1 MQAPEQTNNQPP
13 ADADKPVLVLE
24 ICTKEGVHFHGG
36 FVPLHIVVLADYV
49 KRNGPIDRSALPLV
63 TQTLREEMLEALDEG
78 GGLLEIADKLL
89 GNDGDYMVVDT
100 GEGIAVYAVENG
112 DIFKSMPST
121 AN

>member
-1 MQAPEQTNNQPP
+1 MQAPIETNNQPP
-13 ADADKPVLVLE
+13 ADDDKPILVLE

-36 FVPLHIVVLADYV
+36 FVPLHMVVLADYI
-49 KRNGPIDRSALPLV
+49 KRNGPLHASAMTLV
-63 TQTLREEMLEALDEG
+63 IQTLREEMLEALDEG

-100 GEGIAVYAVENG
+100 GEGISVYAVENG